1 MSAILDESLI
11 EEFDNMNTMDMI
23 SNDIIKT
30 IVFDYDEGIT
40 ESSILNYIDK
50 GVKPKLEIND
60 IFSDEGDLTIDDTDP
75 LDDPENEEDND
86 LIDMVIGGEY

>member
-11 EEFDNMNTMDMI
+11 EEFDNMNTIDMI
-23 SNDIIKT
+23 SNNIIKT

-40 ESSILNYIDK
+40 ESSILNYIDEEI
-50 GVKPKLEIND
+50 KPKLEIND